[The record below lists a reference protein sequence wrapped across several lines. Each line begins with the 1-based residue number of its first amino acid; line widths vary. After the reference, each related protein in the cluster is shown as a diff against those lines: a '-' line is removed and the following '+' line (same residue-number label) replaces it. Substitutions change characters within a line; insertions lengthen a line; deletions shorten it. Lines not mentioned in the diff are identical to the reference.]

1 MRPLAAVLLAGLTAS
16 AGAEASQLYSGVAH
30 SFRIAPQSEEALIQD
45 LIFPVIPGT
54 LRLTI
59 ELETEDP
66 SHDLDLFVRFARPV
80 VEKYGVI
87 STDFSSTTPG
97 SGGEEIKVDSSSA
110 PPLQTGVYYIAL
122 KVKTLGTE
130 IAGTIIAS
138 AESGAPLTTFI
149 ISTFDN
155 LDDEGWTR
163 NYPESP
169 IPGASVGDPGP
180 LLVVDPTGFL
190 RIYEFG
196 GSRMDFAVAPPKFF
210 GDLSVL
216 SEARFEFDYRH
227 HSELEVAFLPVE
239 MRIVGDGSVY
249 RWRGPVPPHEEWI
262 HIIAPL
268 EEAEWTRVEGT
279 ASFTDVLRQTERIE
293 LSMDQLFS
301 RTEFN
306 DLDNFALIGEPPL
319 PPVGSPEGPLSST
332 FEGGLDGWARNYPP
346 VGIVGATV
354 GTPHAGV
361 VLGSPGKDSDQFL
374 KLVDP
379 DGKGQDYAVAPPK
392 YLGNLAAL
400 DRPWIE
406 FDYRQVEGA
415 FARVPVNV
423 RVIGSGTVY
432 VWRGPR
438 ARSTWEHFRVPLND
452 DHLLRFRGT
461 ASVAEVLASVER
473 IEIGMDLASGP
484 EINGLDNFYL
494 RTEFTPP
501 VGRAMWVNRNEIM
514 LSGTAGDPALPPQ
527 QIDVTSTGGP
537 VMWTATVEPSSATWL
552 TLSPAAGETPSVSEL
567 TADPSGLPQGT
578 HSADVVIRAEEF
590 RVPGQ
595 TVRVTLVLAEEGS
608 TPRLNPGGV
617 VHAAAA
623 ELPLSPGV
631 LASLFGRDLASSSV
645 QVSFPAGSDLLPR
658 EALGLRVLIL
668 DEDGRLIA
676 EAPLLY
682 VGPFQVNFQMPYEA
696 AGHSVVQVVV
706 VVNGVESN
714 PETVPLAATGPGLF
728 TLEGNR
734 AAVLNPDFTLNSPA
748 TPADRGTVIMAF
760 LTGVGEIDPALQ
772 TGQAAPASP
781 LSVVTA
787 SSSATIGG
795 APARI
800 VSLVLA
806 FGFVGLAQANI
817 EVPLELAEGEY
828 ELVII
833 VDGRV
838 SNGAIVSVR

>member
-1 MRPLAAVLLAGLTAS
+1 MRPLVAVLLAGLTAS

-45 LIFPVIPGT
+45 LTFPVIPGT

-59 ELETEDP
+59 EVETDDP
-66 SHDLDLFVRFARPV
+66 SPDLDLFVRFARPV
-80 VEKYGVI
+80 VENHGVI
-87 STDFSSTTPG
+87 STDFSSVTPG
-97 SGGEEIKVDSSSA
+97 SGVEEIKVDSSSA

-138 AESGAPLTTFI
+138 AESGVPLTTFI

-155 LDDEGWTR
+155 LDVEGWTR

-180 LLVVDPTGFL
+180 PLVVDPTGFL
-190 RIYEFG
+190 RINELG
-196 GSRMDFAVAPPKFF
+196 GSLMDFAVAPPKFL
-210 GDLSVL
+210 GDLSLL

-227 HSELEVAFLPVE
+227 HSELELAFLPLE
-239 MRIVGDGSVY
+239 MRIVGGGSAY

-293 LSMDQLFS
+293 LSMDQFPL
-301 RTEFN
+301 TEFN

-374 KLVDP
+374 KFVDP

-392 YLGNLAAL
+392 YLGNLAVL

-415 FARVPVNV
+415 FARVPINV

-432 VWRGPR
+432 VWREPR

-452 DHLLRFRGT
+452 DHLLRFEGT
-461 ASVAEVLASVER
+461 AGIAEVLASVER
-473 IEIGMDLASGP
+473 IEISMDLASGP

-514 LSGTAGDPALPPQ
+514 LSGSAGDPALPPQ

-552 TLSPAAGETPSVSEL
+552 TLSPAAGETPSVLEL
-567 TADPSGLPQGT
+567 TAEPTGLSQGT
-578 HSADVVIRAEEF
+578 HSADVVIKAEEF

-595 TVRVTLVLAEEGS
+595 TVRVTLVLAEEAS

-617 VHAAAA
+617 VHSVAAD
-623 ELPLSPGV
+623 LPLSPGV
-631 LASLFGRDLASSSV
+631 LASLYGHNLASSGLA
-645 QVSFPAGSDLLPR
+645 VSFPAGSDLLPR

-728 TLEGNR
+728 SLEGNR
-734 AAVLNPDFTLNSPA
+734 AAVLNSDFTLNSPA
-748 TPADRGTVIMAF
+748 MPADRGSVIMAF

-806 FGFVGLAQANI
+806 PGFVGLAQANI

>member
-1 MRPLAAVLLAGLTAS
+1 
-16 AGAEASQLYSGVAH
+16 
-30 SFRIAPQSEEALIQD
+30 
-45 LIFPVIPGT
+45 
-54 LRLTI
+54 
-59 ELETEDP
+59 
-66 SHDLDLFVRFARPV
+66 
-80 VEKYGVI
+80 
-87 STDFSSTTPG
+87 
-97 SGGEEIKVDSSSA
+97 
-110 PPLQTGVYYIAL
+110 
-122 KVKTLGTE
+122 
-130 IAGTIIAS
+130 
-138 AESGAPLTTFI
+138 
-149 ISTFDN
+149 
-155 LDDEGWTR
+155 
-163 NYPESP
+163 
-169 IPGASVGDPGP
+169 
-180 LLVVDPTGFL
+180 
-190 RIYEFG
+190 
-196 GSRMDFAVAPPKFF
+196 MDFAVAPAKFL
-210 GDLSVL
+210 GDLSLL

-227 HSELEVAFLPVE
+227 HSELELAFLPLE
-239 MRIVGDGSVY
+239 MRIVGGGSAY

-293 LSMDQLFS
+293 LSMDQFPL
-301 RTEFN
+301 TEFN

-392 YLGNLAAL
+392 YLGNLAVL

-452 DHLLRFRGT
+452 DHLLRFSGA
-461 ASVAEVLASVER
+461 ASVAEVLANVER

-514 LSGTAGDPALPPQ
+514 LSGTAGDPAFPPQ

-537 VMWTATVEPSSATWL
+537 VMWMALVEPSSATWL
-552 TLSPAAGETPSVSEL
+552 TLSPAAGETPSVLEL
-567 TADPSGLPQGT
+567 TADPTGLSQGR
-578 HSADVVIRAEEF
+578 HSADVVIKAEEF

-595 TVRVTLVLAEEGS
+595 TVRVTLVLVEEGS
-608 TPRLNPGGV
+608 APRLNPGGV
-617 VHAAAA
+617 VHSVAA

-631 LASLFGRDLASSSV
+631 LASLFGRDLASSNV

-668 DEDGRLIA
+668 DQTGQLIA

-682 VGPFQVNFQMPYEA
+682 VGPFQVNFQIPYEA

-706 VVNGVESN
+706 VVNGIESN

-748 TPADRGTVIMAF
+748 MPADRGSVVMAF

-806 FGFVGLAQANI
+806 SGFVGIAQANI

-833 VDGRV
+833 VGGRV
-838 SNGAIVSVR
+838 SNGDLVSVR

>member
-1 MRPLAAVLLAGLTAS
+1 MRPLAGLVLAVLMAGPVV
-16 AGAEASQLYSGVAH
+16 EASQLYSGVAH
-30 SFRIAPQSEEALIQD
+30 SFRIAPQPEEALVQD
-45 LIFPVIPGT
+45 LTFPVIPGT

-59 ELETEDP
+59 EVETDDP
-66 SHDLDLFVRFARPV
+66 SHDLDLLVRFAQPV
-80 VEKYGVI
+80 VEKNGVL
-87 STDFSSTTPG
+87 STDFSSATPG
-97 SGGEEIKVDSSSA
+97 SGVEKIEVDSSSA
-110 PPLQTGVYYIAL
+110 PPLQTGAYYIAL
-122 KVKTLGTE
+122 KVKTLDTE
-130 IAGTIIAS
+130 ITGRIIAT
-138 AESGAPLTTFI
+138 AETGGPLTTFI

-169 IPGASVGDPGP
+169 IPGASVGDVGPPLFVNPG
-180 LLVVDPTGFL
+180 DFL
-190 RIYEFG
+190 RAHELG
-196 GSRMDFAVAPPKFF
+196 GPSMDFAVAPAKFL
-210 GDLSVL
+210 GDLSLL

-227 HSELEVAFLPVE
+227 RNELELAFLPVE
-239 MRIVGDGSVY
+239 MRIVGGGSVY
-249 RWRGPVPPHEEWI
+249 RWRGPVPPHNEWI

-279 ASFTDVLRQTERIE
+279 ASFTDGLRQTERIE
-293 LSMDQLFS
+293 LSVDQSPLS
-301 RTEFN
+301 EVN
-306 DLDNFALIGEPPL
+306 DLDNFALIGGPPL

-332 FEGGLDGWARNYPP
+332 FETGLDGWARNYPP
-346 VGIVGATV
+346 MGIVGATV
-354 GTPHAGV
+354 GTPHAGI

-379 DGKGQDYAVAPPK
+379 DGKSQDYAVAPPK
-392 YLGNLAAL
+392 YLGNVAVL

-406 FDYRQVEGA
+406 FDYRRLEGA
-415 FARVPVNV
+415 FARIPVNV
-423 RVIGSGTVY
+423 RLIGSGTVY
-432 VWRGPR
+432 VWRGSLV
-438 ARSTWEHFRVPLND
+438 RSTWQHFRVPLSD
-452 DHLLRFRGT
+452 DYFLLFSGT
-461 ASVAEVLASVER
+461 ASVTEVLASVER
-473 IEIGMDLASGP
+473 IEIGMDLAAGP

-514 LSGTAGDPALPPQ
+514 LSGTAGDAALPPE

-537 VMWTATVEPSSATWL
+537 VAWTALVEPSSATWL
-552 TLSPAAGETPSVSEL
+552 TVSPAAGETPSVLEL
-567 TADPSGLPQGT
+567 TADPTALPRGT

-608 TPRLNPGGV
+608 TPRLKPGGV

-623 ELPLSPGV
+623 QVRLSPGA
-631 LASLFGRDLASSSV
+631 LASLYGHSLASSGLP
-645 QVSFPAGSDLLPR
+645 VSFPAGSDLLPR

-696 AGHSVVQVVV
+696 AGRSAVQVVV

-714 PETVPLAATGPGLF
+714 PETVPLAAIGPGLF
-728 TLEGNR
+728 TLAGNR

-748 TPADRGTVIMAF
+748 IPAERGSVIMAF
-760 LTGVGEIDPALQ
+760 LTGVGEIDPLLR

-787 SSSATIGG
+787 SSSATMGG
-795 APARI
+795 APAGI
-800 VSLVLA
+800 VSLGLA
-806 FGFVGLAQANI
+806 SGYVGVAQANI

-833 VDGRV
+833 VGGRV
-838 SNGAIVSVR
+838 SNGALVSVR

>member
-1 MRPLAAVLLAGLTAS
+1 MRPLAAVLLTVLTA
-16 AGAEASQLYSGVAH
+16 GPGVEAAQLYSGVAH

-45 LIFPVIPGT
+45 LTFSVIPGT
-54 LRLTI
+54 PRLTI

-80 VEKYGVI
+80 VENYGVI
-87 STDFSSTTPG
+87 SSDFSSTTPG
-97 SGGEEIKVDSSSA
+97 SGVEEIEVGSSSA
-110 PPLQTGVYYIAL
+110 PPLQTGVYYTAL

-130 IAGTIIAS
+130 ITGTIIAS
-138 AESGAPLTTFI
+138 AESGVPLTTFI

-169 IPGASVGDPGP
+169 IAGASVGDPGP
-180 LLVVDPTGFL
+180 PLVVDPTGFL
-190 RIYEFG
+190 RIDELG
-196 GSRMDFAVAPPKFF
+196 GSRMDFAVAPPKFL
-210 GDLSVL
+210 GDLSAL
-216 SEARFEFDYRH
+216 SDARFEFDYRH
-227 HSELEVAFLPVE
+227 QSDLGMAFLPLEV
-239 MRIVGDGSVY
+239 RIVGGGSAY
-249 RWRGPVPPHEEWI
+249 RWRGPVPPIEQWI
-262 HIIAPL
+262 HVIVPL
-268 EEAEWTRVEGT
+268 AAAEWTRAEGT

-293 LSMDQLFS
+293 LSMDQFPLA
-301 RTEFN
+301 EFN

-319 PPVGSPEGPLSST
+319 PPVGSPEGPLFST

-346 VGIVGATV
+346 VGIVGATA

-361 VLGSPGKDSDQFL
+361 VVGSPGKDSDQFL

-379 DGKGQDYAVAPPK
+379 GGEGQDYAIAPPK
-392 YLGNLAAL
+392 YLGNLAVL

-415 FARVPVNV
+415 FARVPVHV

-432 VWRGPR
+432 VWTG
-438 ARSTWEHFRVPLND
+438 ARTRSPWKHFWVPLND
-452 DHLLRFRGT
+452 DYLLRYSGT
-461 ASVAEVLASVER
+461 AGVAEVLANVER
-473 IEIGMDLASGP
+473 IEIGMDLAAGP
-484 EINGLDNFYL
+484 ETNGLDNFYL

-595 TVRVTLVLAEEGS
+595 TVRVTVVLTEEGS

-617 VHAAAA
+617 VHTVAA

-645 QVSFPAGSDLLPR
+645 QVSFPAGSNLLPR

-668 DEDGRLIA
+668 DQTGQLIA

-696 AGHSVVQVVV
+696 ARHPLVQVVV
-706 VVNGVESN
+706 VVNGIASN

-748 TPADRGTVIMAF
+748 MPADRGSVMMAF
-760 LTGVGEIDPALQ
+760 LTGVGEVDPALE

-781 LSVVTA
+781 LSVITA
-787 SSSATIGG
+787 ASSATMGG
-795 APARI
+795 VPARI

-806 FGFVGLAQANI
+806 SGFVGLAQANI
-817 EVPLELAEGEY
+817 EVPLGLAAGEY

-838 SNGAIVSVR
+838 SNAALVSVR

>member
-1 MRPLAAVLLAGLTAS
+1 MRPLAGLVLAVLM
-16 AGAEASQLYSGVAH
+16 AGAGVEASQLYSGVAH
-30 SFRIAPQSEEALIQD
+30 SFRIAPQSEEALVQD
-45 LIFPVIPGT
+45 LTFPVIPGT
-54 LRLTI
+54 RRLTI

-80 VEKYGVI
+80 VENHGVI
-87 STDFSSTTPG
+87 STDFSSLTPG
-97 SGGEEIKVDSSSA
+97 GGVEEIKVDSSSA

-122 KVKTLGTE
+122 TVKTLGAE
-130 IAGTIIAS
+130 ITGTIIAT
-138 AESGAPLTTFI
+138 AETGGPLTTFI

-155 LDDEGWTR
+155 LDVEGWTR
-163 NYPESP
+163 NFPESP

-180 LLVVDPTGFL
+180 PLFVDPTGFL
-190 RIYEFG
+190 RINELG
-196 GSRMDFAVAPPKFF
+196 GSLMDFAVAPPKFL
-210 GDLSVL
+210 GDLSLL

-239 MRIVGDGSVY
+239 MRIVGGGSAY
-249 RWRGPVPPHEEWI
+249 RWRGPVPPHQEWI

-268 EEAEWTRVEGT
+268 EQAEWTRVEGS

-293 LSMDQLFS
+293 LSMDQFPL
-301 RTEFN
+301 TEFN
-306 DLDNFALIGEPPL
+306 GLDNFALIGEPPL

-346 VGIVGATV
+346 VGIVGATT

-361 VLGSPGKDSDQFL
+361 GLGRPGKDSDQFL

-379 DGKGQDYAVAPPK
+379 DGKGQDYAVASPK
-392 YLGNLAAL
+392 YLGNLAVL

-432 VWRGPR
+432 VWRGAL
-438 ARSTWEHFRVPLND
+438 ARSTWERFRVPLND
-452 DHLLRFRGT
+452 DYLLRFSGT
-461 ASVAEVLASVER
+461 AGVAEVLASVER

-578 HSADVVIRAEEF
+578 HSADVVIKAEEF

-595 TVRVTLVLAEEGS
+595 TVRVTLVLEEEAS

-617 VHAAAA
+617 VHIVAA
-623 ELPLSPGV
+623 ELPLSRGV
-631 LASLFGRDLASSSV
+631 LASLYGRNFASSGLP
-645 QVSFPAGSDLLPR
+645 VSFPAGSDLLPR

-668 DEDGRLIA
+668 DEDGWLIA

-734 AAVLNPDFTLNSPA
+734 AAVLNSDSTLNSPA
-748 TPADRGTVIMAF
+748 MPADRGSVIMAF
-760 LTGVGEIDPALQ
+760 LTGVGEVDPALE
-772 TGQAAPASP
+772 TGQAAPQVRSVLLQPPHRRPLVAPRRASYRWYWHP
-781 LSVVTA
+781 A
-787 SSSATIGG
+787 SSALPRRTSKY
-795 APARI
+795 PW
-800 VSLVLA
+800 S
-806 FGFVGLAQANI
+806 
-817 EVPLELAEGEY
+817 
-828 ELVII
+828 
-833 VDGRV
+833 
-838 SNGAIVSVR
+838 